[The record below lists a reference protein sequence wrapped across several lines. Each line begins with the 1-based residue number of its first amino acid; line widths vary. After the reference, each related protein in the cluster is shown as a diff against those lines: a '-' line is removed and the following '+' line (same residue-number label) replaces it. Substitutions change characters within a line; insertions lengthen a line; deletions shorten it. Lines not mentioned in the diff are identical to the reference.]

1 MNRLFHIIWAVA
13 LIALVFILR
22 STFNVEDL
30 LAETPGLY
38 LRAFLLARVGYLLTI
53 TLFNRKHRS
62 R

>member
-22 STFNVEDL
+22 TTFNLEDL
-30 LAETPGLY
+30 LAETPGLF
-38 LRAFLLARVGYLLTI
+38 LGAFLLAMVGYLLTI